1 MEFIRFENVRFCYEN
16 ICAVDQVD
24 FTAEENT
31 ITAIVGPNGGG
42 KSTLIKLLVGF
53 IRPDHGQILFA
64 REHTTGYVSQ
74 SVAFR
79 RSFPITV
86 RQMVLMG
93 TLDPH
98 IKPFYKYTEDQK
110 KIAEESLIQVGLETC
125 IDRHIS
131 QLSIGQL
138 QRACIARALASKA
151 DLLVLDEPDAGL
163 DITVTNELYAIL
175 NSLKKDHTIV
185 IASHHIDAILD
196 IADKAVYANRSVQ
209 QYPLPE
215 VLQKKLKGGIQL

>member
-16 ICAVDQVD
+16 ICAVDQVN
-24 FTAEENT
+24 FTAKENT

-42 KSTLIKLLVGF
+42 KSTLIKLLLGF
-53 IRPDHGQILFA
+53 IRPDHGQIQFA
-64 REHTTGYVSQ
+64 RKHTIGYVSQ
-74 SVAFR
+74 TIAFR

-98 IKPFYKYTEDQK
+98 IKPFYRYTEDQK
-110 KIAEESLIQVGLETC
+110 KIAEESLVQVGLKTYTN
-125 IDRHIS
+125 RHIS

-163 DITVTNELYAIL
+163 DIAVTKELYAIL
-175 NSLKKDHTIV
+175 NTLKKDHTIV
-185 IASHHIDAILD
+185 IASHRIDAILD
-196 IADKAVYANRSVQ
+196 IADNAVYANQSVQ
-209 QYPLPE
+209 QYPLPK
-215 VLQKKLKGGIQL
+215 VLQNKLKGGIQL